1 VTPRKL
7 SDSAKVALMGA
18 PGAPGPIGAHGAAGT
33 EGARG
38 PDGSTGAAGTS
49 GASEPPPIDASA
61 PEQAL
66 PPGGST
72 VALDG
77 TTSWTAASRPGGLLI
92 ASLEVTVATNGS
104 GFGENCVPIVEIFDN
119 GERVGQVQAGV
130 GGTSPGN
137 PTLTAYQDTIDPVS
151 VDILNSP
158 VTQTITATYSA
169 GLSADCAPG
178 SKIDGL

>member
-1 VTPRKL
+1 MKRLRGRPTYANVISTLALFLVLAGGTAFAAKEVLLPKNSVGTKQLKPGSVTPRKL

-119 GERVGQVQAGV
+119 G
-130 GGTSPGN
+130 
-137 PTLTAYQDTIDPVS
+137 
-151 VDILNSP
+151 
-158 VTQTITATYSA
+158 
-169 GLSADCAPG
+169 
-178 SKIDGL
+178 